1 MKFTKEEWKRKMCM
15 RAAQIMHDNFENG
28 SSGIHSRIFE
38 VLIPD
43 DVVLVGESLKGNT
56 YREHVVPCCLIRDEC
71 WKMFKG
77 DASIE
82 DVAVAIER
90 HIAIVRITF
99 EEAEYLDKSLRLKNT
114 MPNGWE
120 FNKGDIYARLKE
132 AGIEF
137 HLYDNAKKDVA

>member
-1 MKFTKEEWKRKMCM
+1 M
-15 RAAQIMHDNFENG
+15 RVAQIMHDNFENG

-43 DVVLVGESLKGNT
+43 EVVLVGESLKGND

-77 DASIE
+77 GANTE
-82 DVAVAIER
+82 DVAFAIER
-90 HIAIVRITF
+90 HIVIVRITF
-99 EEAEYLDKSLRLKNT
+99 EEADHLDKSLRLKNV

-120 FNKGDIYARLKE
+120 FNKGDIYDRLKE

-137 HLYDNAKKDVA
+137 NLYEDAKKDAA